1 MSSKPGKKARGFTL
15 IEVMIVVA
23 IIGIL
28 AAIAIPSY
36 QSYVMRAQRAN
47 AKSALLQAA
56 QWMERTATAQGRYS
70 TTLAAGLERVEG
82 GRYTVCLLDGTLAAG
97 VTLPTPGCTTVTA
110 DPDATPVALP
120 SASTTAFTL
129 VAYRNDPGGNAND
142 KCGDFVVNHTG
153 ARGIINAT
161 SGATVTECWGR

>member
-56 QWMERTATAQGRYS
+56 QWMERTATAQGSYPAGN
-70 TTLAAGLERVEG
+70 TAAVLTPAGLGAVEG
-82 GRYTVCLLDGTLAAG
+82 DRYTVELL
-97 VTLPTPGCTTVTA
+97 TPSTATTY
-110 DPDATPVALP
+110 
-120 SASTTAFTL
+120 TL
-129 VAYRNDPGGNAND
+129 VAKRKSSGANAND
-142 KCGDFVVNHTG
+142 KCGNFTINQAGVRGLETG
-153 ARGIINAT
+153 TNT
-161 SGATVTECWGR
+161 LTVTECWGR